1 MNKSSHIPFEN
12 RILQECIRLSNVPL
26 LSSIVKSYK
35 KVKPLKDYT
44 ILNIQHELGDVSAQV
59 EVLIVL
65 GALPNNLYFLPSS
78 YSHNKQ
84 FQLFLIKHFQIPKEK
99 FFELPSYRLLNVIFN
114 LNQMI
119 QMELLKKQE
128 KPNNLLVLDDGGCFS
143 EALTILFAIN
153 DDLIEANELFDNL
166 PLSLKICK
174 FYIKLI
180 LSYLDSIEIRLVE
193 QTSHDLI
200 KRKLAEKDG
209 FQIFNQ
215 LNNKDE
221 FNYIIGCAG
230 RCSLPMSSLS
240 LLCNNSYLISVSSA
254 AIEFLFHDMIQYALS
269 KTSNKNLEICL
280 PNDELN
286 HLNDENIHRN
296 IC

>member
-35 KVKPLKDYT
+35 NVKPLKDYT

-59 EVLIVL
+59 DVLIVL
-65 GALPNNLYFLPSS
+65 GALPNNFYFLPPS

-174 FYIKLI
+174 FDIKLI

-193 QTSHDLI
+193 QTSRGLF
-200 KRKLAEKDG
+200 K
-209 FQIFNQ
+209 
-215 LNNKDE
+215 
-221 FNYIIGCAG
+221 YIDQ
-230 RCSLPMSSLS
+230 PK
-240 LLCNNSYLISVSSA
+240 IS
-254 AIEFLFHDMIQYALS
+254 IALK
-269 KTSNKNLEICL
+269 KTWNI
-280 PNDELN
+280 ND
-286 HLNDENIHRN
+286 
-296 IC
+296 